1 MEYGSISQHLF
12 PFHHSAL
19 QRIERRI
26 LAVVNHTGIAHSY
39 SFLEIISS
47 ETFTATHNMRNIQT
61 VLSEMHQRRLTHLT
75 VWHTGYILYIIA

>member
-39 SFLEIISS
+39 SFFEIISS
-47 ETFTATHNMRNIQT
+47 ETFAATHNMRNIQT
-61 VLSEMHQRRLTHLT
+61 VLSEMHQRCLTHLT
-75 VWHTGYILYIIA
+75 IWHTGYILYIIA